1 VRTVAVLAFFLAA
14 AGARAAGAETVG
26 SRATRE
32 QAYAARK
39 KSVALAVTLEA
50 LSPIAGV
57 GAFYARDA
65 DRGLTLSI
73 TSALAAGAGVGS
85 AFWLIHLSHQQESGW
100 NRTVQDF
107 EQGTALSILATAAI
121 VYVVA
126 RVSGLVLAPEATEA
140 FNEDLRNGLGLPPPE
155 PVVPFH
161 ALAPGPMLSLRF

>member
-1 VRTVAVLAFFLAA
+1 MRTFLTLVCLV
-14 AGARAAGAETVG
+14 GLTSTARAQTAPAAE
-26 SRATRE
+26 
-32 QAYAARK
+32 AYAARK

-50 LSPIAGV
+50 LSPIAGA
-57 GAFYARDA
+57 GAFYAHDS
-65 DRGLTLSI
+65 DRGLTLAI
-73 TSALAAGAGVGS
+73 TSALAIGTGVGA
-85 AFWLIHLSHQQESGW
+85 AFWLIHLSHQQESGV

-107 EQGTALSILATAAI
+107 EQGSAISLLATAAI

-161 ALAPGPMLSLRF
+161 ALGPGPMLSLRF